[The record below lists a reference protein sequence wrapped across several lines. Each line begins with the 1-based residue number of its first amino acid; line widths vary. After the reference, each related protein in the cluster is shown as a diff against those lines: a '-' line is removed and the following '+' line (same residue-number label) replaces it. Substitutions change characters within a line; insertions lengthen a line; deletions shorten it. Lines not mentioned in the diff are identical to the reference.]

1 MLALAARF
9 ATSRCSGSRPTC
21 ASLELDL
28 FGDLLSPHLGSSADT
43 CSTPDTHRNQPEV
56 RKELGASSDRT
67 FESCNMQVNQAFQF
81 QGALACIFLRLRDL
95 CSVP

>member
-1 MLALAARF
+1 VR
-9 ATSRCSGSRPTC
+9 
-21 ASLELDL
+21 
-28 FGDLLSPHLGSSADT
+28 LLSSTCSATYYHPTSGAVLIRVVLPTRTGTSPKSARSSA
-43 CSTPDTHRNQPEV
+43 
-56 RKELGASSDRT
+56 DRT